1 VGTDP
6 LQAVL
11 SIQFRQKLSS
21 QKMLVEGVRKQEM
34 KKDMGKEDR
43 ERKMKQ
49 ECNQSSAKQTEIAGT
64 QPC

>member
-1 VGTDP
+1 
-6 LQAVL
+6 
-11 SIQFRQKLSS
+11 
-21 QKMLVEGVRKQEM
+21 MLVEGVRKQEM